1 MDTENVYAFN
11 MNPDELQ
18 RYLNQINNYEKQIR
32 EIEFKSNGKQQNNDN
47 PEWILVL
54 MTGIAGINH
63 HVHIETDEGKLLM
76 SKLIPGVELK
86 LVREPDNAYDRWAV
100 ALFYEE
106 RKIGYLTRFKNE
118 TIARLMDSGFI
129 FKAVI
134 EGLSIAE
141 LKVLVRNRADTEDYI
156 LPLSVW
162 MNKTQEKRNQED
174 NDNQGKSI

>member
-1 MDTENVYAFN
+1 MYTENVYAFN

-18 RYLNQINNYEKQIR
+18 RYLKQINNYEKQIR
-32 EIEFKSNGKQQNNDN
+32 DIELKSKGKQQNNDN

-100 ALFYEE
+100 ALFYED
-106 RKIGYLTRFKNE
+106 RKVGYLTRFKNE

-134 EGLSIAE
+134 ENVSIAE

-162 MNKTQEKRNQED
+162 MNKSQDKRNQED
-174 NDNQGKSI
+174 EDNQGKSI

>member
-32 EIEFKSNGKQQNNDN
+32 DIELKSKGKQQNNDN

-63 HVHIETDEGKLLM
+63 HVHIETEEGKLLM

-86 LVREPDNAYDRWAV
+86 LVREPDNDYDCWAV

-134 EGLSIAE
+134 EDLSTAE
-141 LKVLVRNRADTEDYI
+141 PQFPPQNRAITEDYI

-162 MNKTQEKRNQED
+162 MNKTQEKRNQEED
-174 NDNQGKSI
+174 DNQGKSI